1 MTSQPARGTWG
12 VGPGGGGVAGGTR
25 DLRMEINSALGV
37 VVAGALLGVVVLEG
51 AMTVF
56 VGWYGERGRGRDC
69 GAIDT

>member
-1 MTSQPARGTWG
+1 
-12 VGPGGGGVAGGTR
+12 
-25 DLRMEINSALGV
+25 MEINSALGV